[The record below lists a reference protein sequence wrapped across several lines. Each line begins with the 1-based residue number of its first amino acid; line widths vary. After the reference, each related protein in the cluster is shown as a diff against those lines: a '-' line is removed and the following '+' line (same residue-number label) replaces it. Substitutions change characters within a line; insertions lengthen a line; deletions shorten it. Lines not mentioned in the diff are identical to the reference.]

1 MKRIVTKRSYK
12 VGLCAM
18 ALALLMS
25 TAGGV
30 TAGAQDYSVKSSGT
44 LKPIGYKVFMITEH
58 SPSYTMNEGV
68 ENLRSINGQDADS
81 VNSSDSWFWNL
92 WKKFKTV
99 FQTFIEKGV
108 RRGFGIQR
116 LFGFK

>member
-30 TAGAQDYSVKSSGT
+30 TAGARGHNFT
-44 LKPIGYKVFMITEH
+44 
-58 SPSYTMNEGV
+58 
-68 ENLRSINGQDADS
+68 
-81 VNSSDSWFWNL
+81 SSDSSTLRNAQMLVKGSPSNRSSVKTLKVATPRMALTSSTGSKTWSEYIQEKL
-92 WKKFKTV
+92 KHLKKAF
-99 FQTFIEKGV
+99 E
-108 RRGFGIQR
+108 RGFNITE
-116 LFGFK
+116 LFKISWWRFW

>member
-30 TAGAQDYSVKSSGT
+30 TAGAQGHKFT
-44 LKPIGYKVFMITEH
+44 
-58 SPSYTMNEGV
+58 
-68 ENLRSINGQDADS
+68 
-81 VNSSDSWFWNL
+81 SSDSSAMRNTQVLVKGNPSNRSSVKTLKVATPRAASLTSSKRSETWSDYIQE
-92 WKKFKTV
+92 KFKNLKKA
-99 FQTFIEKGV
+99 FWL
-108 RRGFGIQR
+108 GFGIKQ
-116 LFGFK
+116 LFKISWWRFW

>member
-30 TAGAQDYSVKSSGT
+30 TAGAQG
-44 LKPIGYKVFMITEH
+44 H
-58 SPSYTMNEGV
+58 
-68 ENLRSINGQDADS
+68 NLT
-81 VNSSDSWFWNL
+81 SSDSSAMRNTQMLVKGSPSNRSSVKTLKVATPRVTYKVKKTWYESIWDTV
-92 WKKFKTV
+92 KKF
-99 FQTFIEKGV
+99 FGQL
-108 RRGFGIQR
+108 RYGFHLER
-116 LFGFK
+116 LFIKG

>member
-30 TAGAQDYSVKSSGT
+30 TAGAQGHKFT
-44 LKPIGYKVFMITEH
+44 
-58 SPSYTMNEGV
+58 
-68 ENLRSINGQDADS
+68 
-81 VNSSDSWFWNL
+81 SSDSSAMRNTQVFVKGNTSNRSSVKTLKVATPRMALTSSGKASTWHDYFQ
-92 WKKFKTV
+92 KTFKN
-99 FQTFIEKGV
+99 FCKAF
-108 RRGFGIQR
+108 RDGFGLYR
-116 LFGFK
+116 LFKFW

>member
-30 TAGAQDYSVKSSGT
+30 TAGAQGHKFT
-44 LKPIGYKVFMITEH
+44 
-58 SPSYTMNEGV
+58 
-68 ENLRSINGQDADS
+68 
-81 VNSSDSWFWNL
+81 SSDSSAMRNTQVLVKGNPSNRSSVKTLKVATPRAAGSKKQKTWYESL
-92 WKKFKTV
+92 WSTIKKF
-99 FQTFIEKGV
+99 FEQL
-108 RRGFGIQR
+108 RHGFHLER
-116 LFGFK
+116 LFKNG